1 MTEGIQFDSLIFE
14 TLATAD
20 GHRIGRVTLDAPRSL
35 NALTLEMIDG
45 LQSRLDAWAADTSIV
60 AIWLEGAGDKAFCAG
75 GDVVALHRAIVDGQ
89 AGHVPD
95 AAEHRNDESFVARY
109 FSHEYRLDHTLHG
122 YPKPVIA
129 WGDGIVMGGG
139 LGLMAGASHRV
150 VTPPSMLAM
159 PEITIGLYPDVAAS
173 WFLNRCPGRSGLFLG
188 LTGARL
194 NASDALFVGLA
205 DRLIDDTR
213 REAVIDDLRLA
224 DWREPARAV
233 GHVLRQH
240 AAASRER
247 APSPEMQPRLDTLD
261 SLTDADDDATLIRRV
276 IDAASDDD
284 PWIARAAKN
293 LAAGSPLSARL
304 ILRQLSRCRRLSLA
318 EVLREELNLSLACA
332 ARGDLAEGVR
342 ALLID
347 KDRNPRWQHVHGEVP
362 DADIQACFVS
372 PWDCD
377 SHPLRDLVDRPAEKE
392 PTHATG

>member
-1 MTEGIQFDSLIFE
+1 MSDPIRFDALHLE

-35 NALTLEMIDG
+35 NALTLEMIDA
-45 LQSRLDAWAADTSIV
+45 LQSQLDAWATDD
-60 AIWLEGAGDKAFCAG
+60 AIAAVWLEGAGGKAFCAG
-75 GDVVALHRAIVDGQ
+75 GDVVALHHAILDGQ
-89 AGHVPD
+89 TGHAPD

-122 YPKPVIA
+122 YPKPVVA

-139 LGLMAGASHRV
+139 IGLFIGASHRI
-150 VTPPSMLAM
+150 VTPRSQLAM
-159 PEITIGLYPDVAAS
+159 PEITIGLYPDVGAS
-173 WFLNRCPGRSGLFLG
+173 WFLNRMPGRSGLFLG

-213 REAVIDDLRLA
+213 RETVIDDLLQA
-224 DWREPARAV
+224 DWRDPARAV

-240 AAASRER
+240 ADACRER
-247 APSPEMQPRLDTLD
+247 APPPEVQPRLATLD
-261 SLTDADDDATLIRRV
+261 ALTDADDDATLIRRV

-347 KDRNPRWQHVHGEVP
+347 KDRNPRWQHVHGDVP

-372 PWDCD
+372 PWDRD

>member
-1 MTEGIQFDSLIFE
+1 MTDPGRFDALHLE
-14 TLATAD
+14 TLDTAD

-35 NALTLEMIDG
+35 NALTLEMIDD
-45 LQSRLDAWAADTSIV
+45 LQSQLDAWATDD
-60 AIWLEGAGDKAFCAG
+60 AIAAVWLEGTGDKAFCAG
-75 GDVVALHRAIVDGQ
+75 GDVVALHRAIV
-89 AGHVPD
+89 AGETDHDP
-95 AAEHRNDESFVARY
+95 AAAQGFIARY

-139 LGLMAGASHRV
+139 IGLFVGASHRV
-150 VTPPSMLAM
+150 VTPRSMLAM
-159 PEITIGLYPDVAAS
+159 PEITIGLYPDVGAS

-194 NASDALFVGLA
+194 NASDARFVGLA
-205 DRLIDDTR
+205 DCLIDDTR
-213 REAVIDDLRLA
+213 REAVIEDLRQA
-224 DWREPARAV
+224 DWREPVRAV
-233 GHVLRQH
+233 GRVLRQH
-240 AAASRER
+240 ADASRER
-247 APSPEMQPRLDTLD
+247 APQPEVQPRLDTLD
-261 SLTDADDDATLIRRV
+261 ALTDADDDETLIRQV

-347 KDRNPRWQHVHGEVP
+347 KDRNPRWQRMHGAVP
-362 DADIQACFVS
+362 DADIQACFVAA
-372 PWDCD
+372 WDRD
-377 SHPLRDLVDRPAEKE
+377 SHPLRDLVDRPVEKE

>member
-1 MTEGIQFDSLIFE
+1 MSDPVRFDSLHLE

-45 LQSRLDAWAADTSIV
+45 LQSRLDAWAAEPSIV
-60 AIWLEGAGDKAFCAG
+60 AVWLEGAGDKAFCAG
-75 GDVVALHRAIVDGQ
+75 GDVVTLHRAIVDGQ

-109 FSHEYRLDHTLHG
+109 FSHEYRLDHILHG

-139 LGLMAGASHRV
+139 IGLMAGASHRV
-150 VTPPSMLAM
+150 VTPRSMLAM
-159 PEITIGLYPDVAAS
+159 PEITIGLYPDVGAS
-173 WFLNRCPGRSGLFLG
+173 WFLNRMPGRSGLFLG

-213 REAVIDDLRLA
+213 REAVIDDLRQA
-224 DWREPARAV
+224 DWREPALAV
-233 GHVLRQH
+233 GRVLRQH
-240 AAASRER
+240 AAANREQ
-247 APSPEMQPRLDTLD
+247 APPPEVQPRLDTLD
-261 SLTDADDDATLIRRV
+261 SLTDADNDATLIRRV
-276 IDAASDDD
+276 IDAGSDDD
-284 PWIARAAKN
+284 PWIAWAAKN

-318 EVLREELNLSLACA
+318 EVLRQELNLSLACA

-347 KDRNPRWQHVHGEVP
+347 KDRNPRWQHMHGEVP

-377 SHPLRDLVDRPAEKE
+377 GHPLRDLVDRPADKE

>member
-1 MTEGIQFDSLIFE
+1 MTDPGRFDALHLE
-14 TLATAD
+14 TLDTAD

-35 NALTLEMIDG
+35 NALTLEMIDD
-45 LQSRLDAWAADTSIV
+45 LQSQLDAWATDD
-60 AIWLEGAGDKAFCAG
+60 AIAAVWLEGTGDKAFCAG
-75 GDVVALHRAIVDGQ
+75 GDVVALHRAIV
-89 AGHVPD
+89 AGETDHDP
-95 AAEHRNDESFVARY
+95 AAAQGFIARY

-139 LGLMAGASHRV
+139 IGLFVGASHRV
-150 VTPPSMLAM
+150 VTPRSMLAM
-159 PEITIGLYPDVAAS
+159 PEITIGLYPDVGAS

-205 DRLIDDTR
+205 DRLIDDMR
-213 REAVIDDLRLA
+213 REAVIEDLRQA
-224 DWREPARAV
+224 DWGEPARAV

-240 AAASRER
+240 ADASRER
-247 APSPEMQPRLDTLD
+247 APKPEVQPRLDTLD
-261 SLTDADDDATLIRRV
+261 ALTDDDDDETLIRRV

-347 KDRNPRWQHVHGEVP
+347 KDRNPRWQHVHGAVP

-377 SHPLRDLVDRPAEKE
+377 SHPLRDLVDRPVEKE

>member
-1 MTEGIQFDSLIFE
+1 MSDPVRFDDLQFD
-14 TLATAD
+14 TLTTAD

-35 NALTLEMIDG
+35 NALTLEMIDA
-45 LQSRLDAWAADTSIV
+45 LQTRLDAWAADTTIV
-60 AIWLEGAGDKAFCAG
+60 AVWLEGAGDKAFCAG
-75 GDVVALHRAIVDGQ
+75 GDVVALHRAIVEGRTSAD
-89 AGHVPD
+89 P
-95 AAEHRNDESFVARY
+95 ESREGFVARY
-109 FSHEYRLDHTLHG
+109 FSHEYRLDHTIHG

-139 LGLMAGASHRV
+139 IGLMAGASHRI
-150 VTPPSMLAM
+150 VTPRSQLAM

-173 WFLNRCPGRSGLFLG
+173 WFLNRCPGRSGLFAG

-194 NASDALFVGLA
+194 NASDALFMGLA

-213 REAVIDDLRLA
+213 REAVIDDLLQA
-224 DWREPARAV
+224 DWNEPAHAV

-240 AAASRER
+240 ADASRQR
-247 APSPEMQPRLDTLD
+247 APSPEVQPRLDTLNA
-261 SLTDADDDATLIRRV
+261 LTDADDDATLIRRV

-318 EVLREELNLSLACA
+318 EVLRQELNLSLACA

-347 KDRNPRWQHVHGEVP
+347 KDKNPGWQHTHGEVP
-362 DADIQACFVS
+362 DADIAACLVA
-372 PWDCD
+372 PWDRD
-377 SHPLRDLVDRPAEKE
+377 RHPLRDLVDRTAEEDPA
-392 PTHATG
+392 HATV

>member
-1 MTEGIQFDSLIFE
+1 MSDPIRFDALHLE
-14 TLATAD
+14 TLDTAD

-35 NALTLEMIDG
+35 NALTLEMIDA
-45 LQSRLDAWAADTSIV
+45 LQSQLDAWATDD
-60 AIWLEGAGDKAFCAG
+60 AIAAVWLEGAGDKAFCAG
-75 GDVVALHRAIVDGQ
+75 GDVVALHRAIV
-89 AGHVPD
+89 AGETDHDP
-95 AAEHRNDESFVARY
+95 AAAQGFIARY

-139 LGLMAGASHRV
+139 IGLFVGASHRV
-150 VTPPSMLAM
+150 VTPRSMLAM
-159 PEITIGLYPDVAAS
+159 PEITIGLYPDVGAS
-173 WFLNRCPGRSGLFLG
+173 WFLNHCPGRSGLFLG

-194 NASDALFVGLA
+194 NASDTLFVGLA

-213 REAVIDDLRLA
+213 REAVIEDLRQA
-224 DWREPARAV
+224 DWHEPVRAV
-233 GHVLRQH
+233 GRVLRQH
-240 AAASRER
+240 ADASRER
-247 APSPEMQPRLDTLD
+247 APQPEVQPRLDILD
-261 SLTDADDDATLIRRV
+261 ALTDADDDETLIRQV

-304 ILRQLSRCRRLSLA
+304 ILRQLARCRQLSLA

-362 DADIQACFVS
+362 DADIRACFVS
-372 PWDCD
+372 PWDRD